1 MKEQALTI
9 RVATPRDARA
19 LSRLAGL
26 DSRRPLSGRA
36 LLAEHD
42 GVVTAAIA
50 LTSGS
55 VVADPFRPASEAVRQ
70 LRYRRYQLLR
80 QGGDSGPAWSLLRRL
95 APATSAAS

>member
-9 RVATPRDARA
+9 RVATSRDARA
-19 LSRLAGL
+19 LARLAGF
-26 DSRRPLSGRA
+26 DSRRPLRGRA

-55 VVADPFRPASEAVRQ
+55 IVRDPFQPAAEAVRQ
-70 LRYRRYQLLR
+70 LRFRRYQLLR
-80 QGGDSGPAWSLLRRL
+80 QGGDSGPARSLLRRL
-95 APATSAAS
+95 VPATA